1 MVLKSRLIKA
11 ANQVWESLN
20 KKELEEEYFVVTN
33 SSFKGL
39 AIISYVMLS
48 VMVRHKVFS
57 VAKVHIYLRVIMNF
71 FLSNHK
77 FFCFLGSLYEIE
89 EDGYLVLNV

>member
-11 ANQVWESLN
+11 ANQAWESLN
-20 KKELEEEYFVVTN
+20 KKELEEEYFVATN

-39 AIISYVMLS
+39 AIISFVMLS

-57 VAKVHIYLRVIMNF
+57 IA
-71 FLSNHK
+71 
-77 FFCFLGSLYEIE
+77 
-89 EDGYLVLNV
+89 

>member
-20 KKELEEEYFVVTN
+20 KKELEEEYSVATN

-39 AIISYVMLS
+39 AIISFVMLS
-48 VMVRHKVFS
+48 VMADVKVGYYSIVR
-57 VAKVHIYLRVIMNF
+57 AKF
-71 FLSNHK
+71 FLSMEECKEWEVAASRDEDILNTSA
-77 FFCFLGSLYEIE
+77 SLAR
-89 EDGYLVLNV
+89 LA

>member
-57 VAKVHIYLRVIMNF
+57 ITKVHIYLRVIMNF

>member
-1 MVLKSRLIKA
+1 
-11 ANQVWESLN
+11 
-20 KKELEEEYFVVTN
+20 
-33 SSFKGL
+33 
-39 AIISYVMLS
+39 MLS

-57 VAKVHIYLRVIMNF
+57 IAKVHIYLRVIMNF

-89 EDGYLVLNV
+89 EDDYLVLNV

>member
-1 MVLKSRLIKA
+1 MMLKSRLIKA

-57 VAKVHIYLRVIMNF
+57 IAKVHIYLRVIMNF

>member
-11 ANQVWESLN
+11 ANQVRESLN
-20 KKELEEEYFVVTN
+20 KKELEEEYFVATN

-39 AIISYVMLS
+39 AIISFVMLS

-57 VAKVHIYLRVIMNF
+57 IAKVHIYLKVIMNF